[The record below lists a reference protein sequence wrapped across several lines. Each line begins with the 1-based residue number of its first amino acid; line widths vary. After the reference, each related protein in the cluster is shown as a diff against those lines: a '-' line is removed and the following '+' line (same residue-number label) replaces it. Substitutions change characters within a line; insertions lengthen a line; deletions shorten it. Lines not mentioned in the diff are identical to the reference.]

1 VTGLPAVKVVKNA
14 ISLAGWEFCNL
25 FLYLYAF
32 IISYMNRMRL
42 RFLALAAVCMPVM
55 ADEGMWMVNSIQD
68 GLVGKMQELGLELQA
83 TDIYN
88 PDALSITDAI
98 VSIDFMG
105 TGSVISGDGLM
116 ITNHHVAYSDVH
128 SLSTPEHNYLED
140 GFMAA
145 TRADE
150 VHIEG
155 RNALFLRK
163 MFDVTAEVQELI
175 ESETAAGRIAGSRR
189 ISHIIETK
197 YNEETGLEASLYSMW
212 QGSRYY
218 LALYEAYPD
227 VRLVLAPPV
236 SVAAFGGDVDN
247 WEWPQHKCDFALYR
261 IYTGPDGKP
270 AEYSADNVP
279 LHPEKYLKISSK
291 GYEPGSFAMV
301 LGFPGKTDRYASS
314 AKADYIQNVSYPIS
328 NRLRAEEMK
337 IIMKWMNAD
346 PEIRL
351 KYSDKYFSLS
361 NTQENNEGLVQC
373 FERFGVVAEKQA
385 IEKLME
391 PETGTALFDEL
402 AAKYKAVADAEKDLI
417 YYRETFVRGS
427 SLALTATRL
436 RNIKDLDMDKEYEGI
451 DMRVERDLF
460 DLAVNEY
467 YSHVDRECW
476 GEYQTELAQQ
486 FKGDWKALA
495 DCLWIDRQMTKED
508 PIFKF
513 FTEVTVKD
521 FNDRIDSIEADRT
534 LLTLNKEYTHMLYD
548 WRNSHDILQYP
559 DANSS
564 LRLTFGKV
572 ESFER
577 DGGMLPYMTLPRE
590 ILEKEN
596 PEEYD
601 FTLKPEWRRL
611 LQKKARRTG
620 VDFVTDNDITGG
632 NSGSPV
638 LNAKGEII
646 GLAFDGNKESLAGDM
661 SWTRDYNRCVNVD
674 IRFVM
679 WTLKKYMK
687 AKDIIKEINR

>member
-1 VTGLPAVKVVKNA
+1 MKGHFLLPLVLLCTPAV
-14 ISLAGWEFCNL
+14 
-25 FLYLYAF
+25 
-32 IISYMNRMRL
+32 
-42 RFLALAAVCMPVM
+42 
-55 ADEGMWMVNSIQD
+55 ADEGMWMVNSMTEA
-68 GLVGKMQELGLELQA
+68 LVEKMHEEGLELSA
-83 TDIYN
+83 LDIYN
-88 PDALSITDAI
+88 PDGLSVNDAI

-105 TGSVISGDGLM
+105 TGSVISKDGLL

-128 SLSTPEHNYLED
+128 ALSTPEHNYLED

-145 TRADE
+145 DRSQE

-155 RNALFLRK
+155 RNAYFMK
-163 MFDVTAEVQELI
+163 SMTDVTDEVLELI
-175 ESETAAGRIAGSRR
+175 EDEIAAGRVAGSRR
-189 ISHIIETK
+189 ISHLMETRYSEK
-197 YNEETGLEASLYSMW
+197 TGLEASLYSMW

-218 LALYEAYPD
+218 MALYEVYPD

-270 AEYSADNVP
+270 AEYSEDNVP
-279 LHPEKYLKISSK
+279 LHPEKYLKISTR
-291 GYEPGSFAMV
+291 GYKPGDFAMV
-301 LGFPGKTDRYASS
+301 MGFPGKTDRYASS
-314 AKADYIQNVSYPIS
+314 AKVDYTVNVSYPIS

-361 NTQENNEGLVQC
+361 NTQENNEGFVQC
-373 FERFGVVAEKQA
+373 CERFDVVSEKQA
-385 IEKLME
+385 NEKLME
-391 PETGTALFDEL
+391 PETGSALFEEL
-402 AAKYKAVADAEKDLI
+402 AAKYKAVADAEKDII

-436 RNIKDLDMDKEYEGI
+436 RNIKNLDMDKEYEGM
-451 DMRVERDLF
+451 DMRVEKDLF
-460 DLAVNEY
+460 DLAVREY
-467 YSHVDRECW
+467 YDNVNPECW
-476 GEYQTELAQQ
+476 GEYQTQLAQEY
-486 FKGDWKALA
+486 KGDWKALA
-495 DCLWIDRQMTKED
+495 DFLWVDRHMTKED
-508 PIFKF
+508 PIFRF

-521 FNDRIDSIEADRT
+521 FNDRIDSIEGDRS

-548 WRNSHDILQYP
+548 WRNDHDILQYP

-564 LRLTFGKV
+564 LRLTFGQIG
-572 ESFER
+572 SFER
-577 DGGMLPYMTLPRE
+577 DGQMLPWRTLPKE

-596 PEEYD
+596 PDEYD
-601 FTLKPEWRRL
+601 FTLKPEWRKL
-611 LQKKARRTG
+611 LKKRNPGTG
-620 VDFVTDNDITGG
+620 VNFISNNDITGG

-638 LNAKGEII
+638 LNARGEII
-646 GLAFDGNKESLAGDM
+646 GLAFDGNKESLAGDV
-661 SWTRDYNRCVNVD
+661 SWTPGYNRCVNVD